1 MIVDDSTFTK
11 IKPRISIRDQHYL
24 KNQNKSLNVRQNI
37 VDGAEIKQIEPHNS
51 TMHNHIDG
59 CLQLHSKKLL
69 FKNFYS
75 YLKKQIIYDKEKDG
89 IRSNLCQLLIICK
102 IRMKLAFLESSTT
115 TIRFSRKRKLLDLI
129 ISGLSNLEKIPIEGL
144 ESPSILTGLS

>member
-115 TIRFSRKRKLLDLI
+115 TIQFSRKRKPLDLI

-144 ESPSILTGLS
+144 ESPSTLTGLS

>member
-115 TIRFSRKRKLLDLI
+115 TIRFSRKRKPLDLI
-129 ISGLSNLEKIPIEGL
+129 IYGLSNQEKIPIEGL